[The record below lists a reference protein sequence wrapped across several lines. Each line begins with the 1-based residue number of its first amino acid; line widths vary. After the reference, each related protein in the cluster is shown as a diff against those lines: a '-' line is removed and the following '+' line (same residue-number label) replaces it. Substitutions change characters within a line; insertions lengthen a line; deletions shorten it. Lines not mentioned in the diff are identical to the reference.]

1 MKLHTPKEPQ
11 HVKDLIRSVEKMSPK
26 GPRVKWENLNVW
38 YGLELPKYLWAE
50 WKDELKPA
58 GFNWQTFLRL
68 LKHRTDAVLLW
79 YRGVYTWKQLIEKIV
94 ELIEGPMGQE
104 IVKKK

>member
-1 MKLHTPKEPQ
+1 MTT
-11 HVKDLIRSVEKMSPK
+11 KD
-26 GPRVKWENLNVW
+26 PRVKWENLNVW
-38 YGLELPKYLWAE
+38 YGLELPKYLWSE
-50 WKDELKPA
+50 WKDELKQT

-68 LKHRTDAVLLW
+68 LKHRTDAILLW
-79 YRGVYTWKQLIEKIV
+79 HKGVYTWEQLIEKIT